1 MVSIPYSWLRRY
13 SDSNRNSGTTK
24 NKILVLG
31 IPERKVMLFFYLRNI
46 LNRIRKAIG
55 FWPKCK
61 NKSNLEHL
69 CERCERIQTYL
80 SEHDDDYFKPR
91 LLEAW
96 RRKLEEEF
104 EKYKNRFKDE
114 QIRNIEHTISL
125 LEAYII
131 ENKERK
137 NFS

>member
-55 FWPKCK
+55 FWTKCK